1 MTINDDMSRAKSDF
15 TLKDALLLFLQIYR
29 QTAVRINM
37 VFRFPGGR
45 GIRAVDNTVTGV
57 ANEL

>member
-1 MTINDDMSRAKSDF
+1 MTIIDDMSRAKSDF
-15 TLKDALLLFLQIYR
+15 ALKDALLLFLQIY

-45 GIRAVDNTVTGV
+45 RIRAVDNTVTGV